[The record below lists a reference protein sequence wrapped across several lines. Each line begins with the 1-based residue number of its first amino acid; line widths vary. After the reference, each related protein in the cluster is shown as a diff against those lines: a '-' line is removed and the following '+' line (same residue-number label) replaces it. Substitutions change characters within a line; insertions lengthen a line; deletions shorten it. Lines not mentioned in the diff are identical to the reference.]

1 MATCHLDDVMTF
13 LLDALVFMAAALIVV
28 PIGKRLGLSPVLG
41 YLAAGVLIGPSGLAL
56 IGDAE
61 GVLHFSEIGV
71 VFLLFLIGL
80 ELQPS
85 RLWVMRREVF
95 GLGSGQVVLTMA
107 GIAVVVHLVAGLSWT
122 QASLL
127 GFALALSSTA
137 FVLQLLGEQ
146 KKLMSPHGRAAFG
159 VLLLQDIAVIP
170 GLAVISLLG
179 VNAAADQAIDWQML
193 VLVIAGLVA
202 TRFLLRPALRLIAT
216 TEIAELFAAAG
227 LLLVLGAALA
237 MNAAGIS
244 MGLGAFIAGMM
255 VADSEYRHQIETDIM
270 PFKGLL
276 LGLFFIAV
284 GMSADLALLASEP
297 MQVIGAT
304 LALITLKTALTYPV
318 ARAGKLG
325 HLEAMRTAVV
335 LSQGGEFAF
344 VLLTTAASVALLP
357 MQIAEFVI
365 LVVTLSMVTTPILLK
380 LLERFLINAE
390 ADKRPF
396 DELDGHEH
404 PVVIAG
410 FGRVG
415 QIVARILNM
424 HHIPFTALE
433 ANPKQVDF
441 VRQYGSH
448 IYYGDATRLDS
459 LRAAKVPQARALVL
473 TLEDVEQSLKVA
485 EVVHRQW
492 PQVTLFVRARN
503 RHHEM
508 MLREIGVHYVVRDTL
523 FSSLEL
529 SEALLVGLGRSPEA
543 AARGVDAFREHD
555 ATTLLR
561 QAAVFHD
568 EHAFRQT
575 TLEAAEEL
583 QLLFSED
590 AASTIDDTVAL
601 VDGDSGT
608 SNKSA

>member
-1 MATCHLDDVMTF
+1 MTF
-13 LLDALVFMAAALIVV
+13 LLDALIFIAAALIVV
-28 PIGKRLGLSPVLG
+28 PAGKRLGLSPVLG
-41 YLAAGVLIGPSGLAL
+41 YLIAGILIGPSGLEL
-56 IGDAE
+56 ISDAG
-61 GVLHFSEIGV
+61 GVLHFAEIGV
-71 VFLLFLIGL
+71 VFLLFIIGL

-85 RLWVMRREVF
+85 RLWVMRKAVF
-95 GLGSGQVVLTMA
+95 GLGTAQVVLTTA
-107 GIAVVVHLVAGLSWT
+107 GIAILVQAFVGLTWT
-122 QASLL
+122 ESMIL

-137 FVLQLLGEQ
+137 FVLQLLSEQ
-146 KKLMSPHGRAAFG
+146 KQLMTPHGRAAFG
-159 VLLLQDIAVIP
+159 ILLLQDIAVIP
-170 GLAVISLLG
+170 ALAAISLLG
-179 VNAAADQAIDWQML
+179 VSAATTQNVNWPL
-193 VLVIAGLVA
+193 LGLVVIGLIT
-202 TRFLLRPALRLIAT
+202 TRFLLRPALRFVAT
-216 TEIAELFAAAG
+216 TGIDELFAAAG

-255 VADSEYRHQIETDIM
+255 VADSEYRHQIETDIL

-284 GMSADLALLASEP
+284 GMSADLTLLAAEP
-297 MQVIGAT
+297 WQVLGAT
-304 LALITLKTALTYPV
+304 IALVIIKTVLMYPAARLHRLDHAEAIRTSV
-318 ARAGKLG
+318 A
-325 HLEAMRTAVV
+325 

-357 MQIAEFVI
+357 ASIAEFVI
-365 LVVTLSMVTTPILLK
+365 LVVTLSMVTTPFLLK
-380 LLERFLINAE
+380 LLERLLRTTHE
-390 ADKRPF
+390 DSRPF
-396 DELDGHEH
+396 DEMHGHEH

-441 VRQYGSH
+441 VRQYGSD

-459 LRAAKVPQARALVL
+459 LRAAMVPQAKLLVV
-473 TLEDVEQSLKVA
+473 TLEDIEQSVKVA
-485 EVVHRQW
+485 EIVHRQW

-508 MLREIGVHYVVRDTL
+508 MLREIGVHYVIRDTL

-529 SEALLVGLGRSPEA
+529 SKVLLVGLGKTPQA
-543 AARGVDAFREHD
+543 AAQSVEAFRIHD
-555 ATTLLR
+555 AETLLK
-561 QAAVFHD
+561 QAAVFRD
-568 EHAFRQT
+568 ETAFRQT

-583 QLLFSED
+583 KLLFSED
-590 AASTIDDTVAL
+590 AASSQEQL
-601 VDGDSGT
+601 P
-608 SNKSA
+608 